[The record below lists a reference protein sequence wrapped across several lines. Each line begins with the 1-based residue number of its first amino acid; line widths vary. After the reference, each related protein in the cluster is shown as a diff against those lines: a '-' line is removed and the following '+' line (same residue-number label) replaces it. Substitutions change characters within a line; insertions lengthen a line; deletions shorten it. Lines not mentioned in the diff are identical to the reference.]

1 MVTAT
6 GNVTVKGQVFIKGD
20 AGGSKIGQ
28 AGLRVTD
35 GTLTLADGATLVVYG
50 GEGNVVNTKGGTA
63 VQLENGTI
71 TGSGKLVA
79 IGGQVL
85 WEEGGTAVSGTGTIS
100 TGEVYLQGA
109 TASQAWNAQ
118 PGKPSAAT

>member
-1 MVTAT
+1 M
-6 GNVTVKGQVFIKGD
+6 KGQGFIKGD

-63 VQLENGTI
+63 DAGVVLDSAPYLFTL
-71 TGSGKLVA
+71 TG
-79 IGGQVL
+79 
-85 WEEGGTAVSGTGTIS
+85 
-100 TGEVYLQGA
+100 
-109 TASQAWNAQ
+109 
-118 PGKPSAAT
+118 AAGVGLLLTLRRRHQK